1 MDDFILSFY
10 TEYYLQKIIILTIIM
25 QHIVYLLLISFGALF
40 ILGIFHFTIY
50 LQQKD
55 AAFRNYA
62 FYLLLMSVFNLVR
75 LFDERLETLY
85 SLSLYTVETWDP
97 VLSNLAFLM
106 YVNFLG
112 VVLNITKAD
121 TFFYRCWR
129 SIQFFVP
136 AFLLL
141 YLVLRFVGNPMH
153 IADKVIAVAS
163 FSCMGFGIVMSF
175 RLLALRKEKFY
186 QLIIAGT
193 LISVLGVLTGLIVNV
208 FIYKSNAAFEGLYF
222 LETGMLIEAV
232 FLSAALGYRLKMAYA
247 EKEKFQRSLLIETK
261 RNAELANQTTNLL
274 RKELNIKNWQT
285 EVSRDLHDDIGAT
298 LSSMHIYGDLAQSI
312 WDTQPDKSKE
322 MVGKISEQS
331 KELIQRMGDVV
342 WSLKSPEE
350 ENNAVGLRLRNYSQE
365 LLSVKNIT
373 THFDIDETLA
383 KKIVSPLVRKNLLL
397 IAKEAMNN
405 IAKYSGATAAFI
417 GFYIRED
424 LVQLVIRDNGKGFD
438 ELLSRHGNGLGN
450 IEERCKQLQGILTV
464 SSVTG
469 QGVSITC
476 SFPIAIISH

>member
-1 MDDFILSFY
+1 
-10 TEYYLQKIIILTIIM
+10 M

-55 AAFRNYA
+55 TAFRNYA

-75 LFDERLETLY
+75 LFDERLQSLY

-97 VLSNLAFLM
+97 VLSNFAFLM

-121 TFFYRCWR
+121 ILFYRCWR
-129 SIQFFVP
+129 FIQFFVP

-141 YLVLRFVGNPMH
+141 FLILRFAGNPLH
-153 IADKVIAVAS
+153 IADKIIAVAS
-163 FSCMGFGIVMSF
+163 LSCMGFGMVLSF

-193 LISVLGVLTGLIVNV
+193 LISVLGVLTGLIINV
-208 FIYKSNAAFEGLYF
+208 FVYKSNAAFEGLYF

-232 FLSAALGYRLKMAYA
+232 FLSAALGYRLKMAYR
-247 EKEKFQRSLLIETK
+247 EKEKFQQSLLIETK
-261 RNAELANQTTNLL
+261 RNAELATQTANLL
-274 RKELNIKNWQT
+274 RKELDIKNWQT

-312 WDTQPDKSKE
+312 WDTQPGKSKE

-350 ENNAVGLRLRNYSQE
+350 ENNSVGLRLRNYSQE
-365 LLSVKNIT
+365 LLSIKNIN
-373 THFDIDETLA
+373 THFDIDESLA
-383 KKIVSPLVRKNLLL
+383 QKIVSPLARKNLLL

-405 IAKYSGATAAFI
+405 IAKYSGATDAFI
-417 GFYIRED
+417 SFNQRDD
-424 LVQLVIRDNGKGFD
+424 LVQLVVRDNGKGLD
-438 ELLSRHGNGLGN
+438 ELLNRHGNGLGN
-450 IEERCKQLQGILTV
+450 IEERCKQLQGIFTV
-464 SSVTG
+464 SSAPE
-469 QGVSITC
+469 QGVSVTC
-476 SFPIAIISH
+476 SFPIAIISY